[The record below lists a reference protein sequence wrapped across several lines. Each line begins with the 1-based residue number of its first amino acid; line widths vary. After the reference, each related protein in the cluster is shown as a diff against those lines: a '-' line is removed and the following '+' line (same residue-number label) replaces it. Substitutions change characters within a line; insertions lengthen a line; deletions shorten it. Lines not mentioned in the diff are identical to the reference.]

1 MQRLSTLLFT
11 LVASFASAQS
21 APQALRIHWAPG
33 KIYKQETFTDTSVH
47 PNGDLKGGKFMRVTQ
62 VTDMKVSQTPAP
74 STDRLVHVTFASVK
88 GEIETDGNT
97 MTFDSTKPDEANP
110 VLKQMFGGSVGKSFS
125 LVYDDQDRFRDARG
139 LQSLATETATTPSLT
154 SMASSQDVANLF
166 RKSQEMGLPAVPVN
180 VGDTWTAD
188 ETIAFPQAGEVRV
201 QMNGRFESII
211 EREGRKHAKIVF
223 DGKFGNTAARK
234 DKPETIAEITS
245 DSGISGILLF
255 DLERKVVSFGAY
267 TSNIKLRTPEQT
279 VPFEQKVTSKILSI
293 EDAK

>member
-21 APQALRIHWAPG
+21 APQALRIHWEPG

-62 VTDMKVSQTPAP
+62 VTDMKVSQTPPP

-125 LVYDDQDRFRDARG
+125 LVYDDQDRFRDTRG
-139 LQSLATETATTPSLT
+139 LQSLATETTTTPSLT

-267 TSNIKLRTPEQT
+267 TSSIKIRTPEQT